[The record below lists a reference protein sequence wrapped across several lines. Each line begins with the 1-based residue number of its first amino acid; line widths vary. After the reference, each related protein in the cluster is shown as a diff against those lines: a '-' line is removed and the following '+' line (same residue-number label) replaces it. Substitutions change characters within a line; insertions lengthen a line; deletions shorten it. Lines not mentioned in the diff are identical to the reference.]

1 MVCLRRS
8 FAYEMIKTRQ
18 GPVAWEEFFNPESTY
33 HRTRLQA
40 LDKLFKE
47 AGMTSDIKSAYIAYI
62 SGQDKN
68 NYDSDVRFILYFVPQ
83 NIHLYGLPN
92 HEDVEY
98 PTCDFIGRKGN
109 IDRRRSRIVR
119 HIWNKRSFY
128 RECFSDSFSASSFF
142 SRLWLIEDNHSMFL
156 DHLKRVEKKLQLYV
170 ERYGKISNHR
180 AANPWH
186 NPTQMVAYEDL
197 FSKETKPWNYLRSM
211 RGHVTK
217 VLDGDTII
225 VSPSSTYED
234 IVVRLDKI
242 DAPEKRQPFGD
253 EAKKYLESLIL
264 NTAVTIYYS
273 TKDSYERIVGT
284 VVSAAGVDV
293 NLRLVSEGFAWH
305 YKEYDNS
312 IEFSSAEASACYYEL
327 NLWSEPHVKPSDWR
341 IKHVADD
348 YPYED

>member
-1 MVCLRRS
+1 M
-8 FAYEMIKTRQ
+8 
-18 GPVAWEEFFNPESTY
+18 
-33 HRTRLQA
+33 
-40 LDKLFKE
+40 
-47 AGMTSDIKSAYIAYI
+47 
-62 SGQDKN
+62 
-68 NYDSDVRFILYFVPQ
+68 
-83 NIHLYGLPN
+83 
-92 HEDVEY
+92 
-98 PTCDFIGRKGN
+98 
-109 IDRRRSRIVR
+109 
-119 HIWNKRSFY
+119 
-128 RECFSDSFSASSFF
+128 
-142 SRLWLIEDNHSMFL
+142 
-156 DHLKRVEKKLQLYV
+156 
-170 ERYGKISNHR
+170 
-180 AANPWH
+180 
-186 NPTQMVAYEDL
+186 
-197 FSKETKPWNYLRSM
+197 
-211 RGHVTK
+211 
-217 VLDGDTII
+217 
-225 VSPSSTYED
+225 SPSSTYED